1 MPYVSFTVPGIP
13 VSKGRPKFARRGAFV
28 HAYTPAKTES
38 YEAQL
43 KFFFLKS
50 AGSLWQPLDC
60 SIELTVNAL
69 FPMPKSAPK
78 KDRERGI
85 VPKLTKPDIDNVVKI
100 VCDGLNG
107 VAWIDDSRVWK
118 ISAEKKLVN
127 TPPELFIRIDW

>member
-1 MPYVSFTVPGIP
+1 
-13 VSKGRPKFARRGAFV
+13 
-28 HAYTPAKTES
+28 
-38 YEAQL
+38 
-43 KFFFLKS
+43 
-50 AGSLWQPLDC
+50 
-60 SIELTVNAL
+60 
-69 FPMPKSAPK
+69 MPKSAPK